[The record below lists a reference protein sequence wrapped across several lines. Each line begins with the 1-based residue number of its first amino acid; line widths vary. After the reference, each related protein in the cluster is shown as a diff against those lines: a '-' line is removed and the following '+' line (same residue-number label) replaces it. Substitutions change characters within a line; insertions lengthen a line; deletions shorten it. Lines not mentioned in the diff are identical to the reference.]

1 MMAARCFS
9 LLLSAATA
17 LVAPR
22 QTATRT
28 IARLAAAEPVVD
40 LRSDTVTQPTA
51 AMRAAMGAAVCGDDV
66 FGDDPTVAKL
76 EARVCDLLGKEAA
89 VVGIAAIAGAFL
101 LLFASLYAT
110 QSKSPL
116 KEQVVENVDPGVC
129 LSGKCAN
136 GAPRVKA
143 LEFTSDGLADARNE
157 ARAANPEPFLE

>member
-1 MMAARCFS
+1 MRARRTVS
-9 LLLSAATA
+9 VLVAATA
-17 LVAPR
+17 ATHAFQLPR
-22 QTATRT
+22 QALRPTR
-28 IARLAAAEPVVD
+28 R
-40 LRSDTVTQPTA
+40 
-51 AMRAAMGAAVCGDDV
+51 RAADEDDDFDFEAAFKQRVEEVQSIDVVEAV
-66 FGDDPTVAKL
+66 FGEEGPVPLDL
-76 EARVCDLLGKEAA
+76 EKMAALGKEAA